1 MTVFLFL
8 FWIRNRLVMKSD
20 RTLATGENGEHR
32 ERPDSGR
39 SRVTKQVPAAQY
51 LRMST
56 DHQQFSLDNQA
67 DHIKQYAD
75 SHGFAVIRTYSDGG
89 RSGLLLRNRSALKQL
104 LQDVLTGE
112 ADYKAIL
119 VYDISRWGRFQD
131 ADEAAHY
138 EFLCKSAGVPVHYCA
153 ELFTNDETATSSILK
168 ALKRSM
174 AAEFSRELGVKS
186 YAGQKRLVELGYR
199 MGGSP
204 GYGLRRL
211 LLSASKESKQVL
223 SSGEYK
229 SLTTDRVILVP
240 GAREEIETVRRIFQL
255 ALQKKGPVWV
265 AQYLNERG
273 VPYLDGRSWS
283 NAAVSSVLTNPKY
296 MGTNRWGTTTQKL
309 HTKKKVVPST
319 DWIVRTGA
327 FEAIVSKETFDQA
340 QQILA
345 DHTRNK
351 SDHELLDRLRRL
363 WKKRGI
369 INQTI
374 IDRSRSLP
382 SVSAFRCRFGSLRKA
397 YELIGYQMAPRYRY
411 RGDLSSR
418 TRALREDFVRSVQQH
433 FPEHIAVERGPG
445 NLRPFF
451 RVDGLFL
458 ASVILCPF
466 SPLQERPAKSV
477 LYAPRT
483 IRDVVVVLCSL
494 DKTNQRVERVWVMP
508 RITCRNRWRFTPSSA
523 WLREGIIVGLLP
535 DLYQALLRA
544 ELKRTTGTCAV

>member
-1 MTVFLFL
+1 M
-8 FWIRNRLVMKSD
+8 
-20 RTLATGENGEHR
+20 
-32 ERPDSGR
+32 
-39 SRVTKQVPAAQY
+39 TKQIPAAQY

-56 DHQQFSLDNQA
+56 EHQQFSLANQA

-75 SHGFAVIRTYSDGG
+75 SHGFAVVRTYSDGG

-138 EFLCKSAGVPVHYCA
+138 EFLCKSVGVPVHYCA
-153 ELFTNDETATSSILK
+153 ELFTNDGTATSAILK

-199 MGGSP
+199 MGASP

-211 LLSASKESKQVL
+211 LLSASKEPKQVL

-240 GAREEIETVRRIFQL
+240 GAHDEVETVRRIFQL
-255 ALQKKGPVWV
+255 ALRKKGPVWV

-309 HTKKKVVPST
+309 HTKKKAVPST
-319 DWIVRTGA
+319 DWVVRPGA
-327 FEAIVSKETFDQA
+327 FEAIVSRETFNKA
-340 QQILA
+340 QRVLA
-345 DHTRNK
+345 DRTRNK
-351 SDHELLDRLRRL
+351 TDDELLDRLRRL

-369 INQTI
+369 INHAV
-374 IDRSRSLP
+374 IDRSRSVP
-382 SVSAFRCRFGSLRKA
+382 AASTFRGRFGSLRNA
-397 YELIGYQMAPRYRY
+397 YELIGYQMSPRYRY
-411 RGDLSSR
+411 RGELASR
-418 TRALREDFVRSVQQH
+418 TRGLREDFVRRVQQN
-433 FPEHIAVERGPG
+433 FPEHITIERGPG
-445 NLRPFF
+445 KLRPFF
-451 RVDGLFL
+451 RVDGRFL

-466 SPLQERPAKSV
+466 STLQERPAKSV

-494 DKTNQRVERVWVMP
+494 DKANQRIERVWVMP
-508 RITCRNRWRFTPSSA
+508 RITCRNRWRFTQASA
-523 WLREGIIVGLLP
+523 WLREGSAVVALP

-544 ELKRTTGTCAV
+544 ELRRATAQVCLTGPKGY